1 MGYDHWLRAEKGL
14 GDQSLLWFSGET
26 EGGGGKEGQLFSYR
40 QHSIKEG
47 GDYKLPI
54 DEGKSQECFTA
65 LGGIR

>member
-14 GDQSLLWFSGET
+14 GTSHYYGFQGKRK
-26 EGGGGKEGQLFSYR
+26 GGGEEGQLFSYR

-54 DEGKSQECFTA
+54 DEGKSPECFTA

>member
-14 GDQSLLWFSGET
+14 RTSHYYGFQGKRR
-26 EGGGGKEGQLFSYR
+26 GGGEGQLFSYR

-54 DEGKSQECFTA
+54 DQGKSPECFTA